1 MTFCFA
7 CYKFAGESNKV
18 YGMTKIEEQ
27 SSIKSGGELVVQKVE
42 SMILGIRGVN
52 VILDADVADLYGV
65 ETKRINEAVKNNPD
79 KFPEDYMFVLNDEEL
94 QVLRSNI
101 STSNIL
107 RSKYSTAKVS
117 SKSRTLPKAFTE
129 KGLYMLATILRS
141 KKSIDVTFAIIE
153 TFVKVRKMKRELVDL
168 HNETD
173 KNILSDKMNHFSD
186 VLSDI
191 VMPDLETSETESI
204 LELNFIIG
212 KIKHTVKRIRKN
224 SNNEP

>member
-1 MTFCFA
+1 
-7 CYKFAGESNKV
+7 
-18 YGMTKIEEQ
+18 MTKIEEQ
-27 SSIKSGGELVVQKVE
+27 INIKSGGELVVQRVE
-42 SMILGIRGVN
+42 SMILVIRGVN
-52 VILDADVADLYGV
+52 VILDADVAYLYGV

-79 KFPEDYMFVLNDEEL
+79 KFPEDYMFALTDEEL
-94 QVLRSNI
+94 QVLRSTR
-101 STSNIL
+101 STA
-107 RSKYSTAKVS
+107 KYST
-117 SKSRTLPKAFTE
+117 KSRTLPKAFTE

-141 KKSIDVTFAIIE
+141 KKSIEVTFAIIE
-153 TFVKVRKMKRELVDL
+153 TFVKVREMKRELVDL

>member
-1 MTFCFA
+1 MQA
-7 CYKFAGESNKV
+7 Y
-18 YGMTKIEEQ
+18 MTKIEEQ
-27 SSIKSGGELVVQKVE
+27 ISINSGGELVVQKVE
-42 SMILGIRGVN
+42 SMIMGIRGEN
-52 VILDADVADLYGV
+52 VILDADVAELYGV

-79 KFPEDYMFVLNDEEL
+79 KFPEDYMFMLTDEEL
-94 QVLRSNI
+94 QVLRSTR

-107 RSKYSTAKVS
+107 RSKFST
-117 SKSRTLPKAFTE
+117 KSRALPKAFTE

-141 KKSIDVTFAIIE
+141 KKSIEVTFAIIE
-153 TFVKVRKMKRELVDL
+153 TFVKVRKIKRELVDL
-168 HNETD
+168 HNKTD
-173 KNILSDKMNHFSD
+173 KNIVSDKMNHFSD
-186 VLSDI
+186 MLSDI

>member
-1 MTFCFA
+1 MQE
-7 CYKFAGESNKV
+7 ESNKV

-27 SSIKSGGELVVQKVE
+27 INIKSGGELVVQRVE
-42 SMILGIRGVN
+42 SMILAIRGVN
-52 VILDADVADLYGV
+52 VILDADVAYLYGV

-79 KFPEDYMFVLNDEEL
+79 KFPEDYMFALTDEEL
-94 QVLRSNI
+94 QVLRSTR

-107 RSKYSTAKVS
+107 RSKFST
-117 SKSRTLPKAFTE
+117 KSRTLPKAFTE

-141 KKSIDVTFAIIE
+141 KKSIEVTFAIIE
-153 TFVKVRKMKRELVDL
+153 TFVKVREMKRELVDL

-173 KNILSDKMNHFSD
+173 KSILSDKMNHFSD

>member
-1 MTFCFA
+1 MQE
-7 CYKFAGESNKV
+7 ESNKV

-27 SSIKSGGELVVQKVE
+27 INIKSGGELVVQRVE
-42 SMILGIRGVN
+42 SMILAIRGVN
-52 VILDADVADLYGV
+52 VILDADVAYLYGV

-79 KFPEDYMFVLNDEEL
+79 KFPEDYMFALTDEEL
-94 QVLRSNI
+94 QVLRSTR

-107 RSKYSTAKVS
+107 RSKFST
-117 SKSRTLPKAFTE
+117 KSRTLPKAFTE

-141 KKSIDVTFAIIE
+141 KKSIEVTFAIIE
-153 TFVKVRKMKRELVDL
+153 TFVKVRMMKRELVDL

-173 KNILSDKMNHFSD
+173 KSILSDKMNHFSD

>member
-1 MTFCFA
+1 
-7 CYKFAGESNKV
+7 
-18 YGMTKIEEQ
+18 MTKIEEQ
-27 SSIKSGGELVVQKVE
+27 INIKSGGELIVQRVE
-42 SMILGIRGVN
+42 SMILAIRGVN
-52 VILDADVADLYGV
+52 VILDADVAYLYGV

-79 KFPEDYMFVLNDEEL
+79 KFPEDYMFALTDEEL
-94 QVLRSNI
+94 QVLRSTR

-107 RSKYSTAKVS
+107 RSKFST
-117 SKSRTLPKAFTE
+117 KSRTLPKAFTE

-141 KKSIDVTFAIIE
+141 KKSIEVTFAIIE
-153 TFVKVRKMKRELVDL
+153 TFVKVREIKRELVDL

>member
-1 MTFCFA
+1 
-7 CYKFAGESNKV
+7 
-18 YGMTKIEEQ
+18 MTKIEEQ
-27 SSIKSGGELVVQKVE
+27 INIKNGGELVVQKVE

-79 KFPEDYMFVLNDEEL
+79 KFPEDYMFVLTDEEL
-94 QVLRSNI
+94 QVLRSTN
-101 STSNIL
+101 STANIL
-107 RSKYSTAKVS
+107 WSKFST
-117 SKSRTLPKAFTE
+117 KSRTLPKAFTE

-141 KKSIDVTFAIIE
+141 KRSIEVTFAIIE

-173 KNILSDKMNHFSD
+173 KDMLSDKMNHFSD

>member
-1 MTFCFA
+1 LQE
-7 CYKFAGESNKV
+7 ESNKV

-27 SSIKSGGELVVQKVE
+27 INIKSGGELVVQRVE
-42 SMILGIRGVN
+42 SMILVIRGVN
-52 VILDADVADLYGV
+52 VILDADVAYLYGV

-79 KFPEDYMFVLNDEEL
+79 KFPEDYMFALTDEEL
-94 QVLRSNI
+94 QVLRSTR

-107 RSKYSTAKVS
+107 RSKFST
-117 SKSRTLPKAFTE
+117 KSRTLPKAFTE

-141 KKSIDVTFAIIE
+141 KKSIEVTFAIIE

-173 KNILSDKMNHFSD
+173 KNILSEKMNHFSD

-224 SNNEP
+224 TNGE

>member
-1 MTFCFA
+1 MFA
-7 CYKFAGESNKV
+7 ITLQEESNKV

-27 SSIKSGGELVVQKVE
+27 INIKSGGELVVQRVE
-42 SMILGIRGVN
+42 SMILAIRGVN
-52 VILDADVADLYGV
+52 VILDADVADLYSV

-79 KFPEDYMFVLNDEEL
+79 KFPEDYMFVLTDEEL
-94 QVLRSNI
+94 QVLRSKF
-101 STSNIL
+101 STAKYL
-107 RSKYSTAKVS
+107 RSKISTAKYS
-117 SKSRTLPKAFTE
+117 TKSRTLPKAFTE

-141 KKSIDVTFAIIE
+141 KKSIEVTFAIIE
-153 TFVKVRKMKRELVDL
+153 TFVKVREMKRELVDL

-173 KNILSDKMNHFSD
+173 KSILSDKMNHFSD

>member
-1 MTFCFA
+1 
-7 CYKFAGESNKV
+7 
-18 YGMTKIEEQ
+18 MTKIEEQ
-27 SSIKSGGELVVQKVE
+27 INIKSVGELVVQRVE
-42 SMILGIRGVN
+42 SMILAIRGVN
-52 VILDADVADLYGV
+52 VILDADVAYLYGV

-79 KFPEDYMFVLNDEEL
+79 KFPEDYMFVITDEEL
-94 QVLRSNI
+94 QVLRSTR
-101 STSNIL
+101 STA
-107 RSKYSTAKVS
+107 KYST
-117 SKSRTLPKAFTE
+117 KSRTLPKAFTE

-141 KKSIDVTFAIIE
+141 KKSIEVTFAIIE
-153 TFVKVRKMKRELVDL
+153 TFVKVREMKRELVDL

-173 KNILSDKMNHFSD
+173 KNILSEKMNHFSD

-224 SNNEP
+224 SNGE

>member
-1 MTFCFA
+1 
-7 CYKFAGESNKV
+7 
-18 YGMTKIEEQ
+18 MTKIEEQ
-27 SSIKSGGELVVQKVE
+27 SCIKSGGELVVQKVE
-42 SMILGIRGVN
+42 TMILGIRGAN
-52 VILDADVADLYGV
+52 VILDADVAELYGV

-79 KFPEDYMFVLNDEEL
+79 KFPEDYMFVLTDEEL
-94 QVLRSNI
+94 QFLRSTN

-107 RSKYSTAKVS
+107 RSKIST
-117 SKSRTLPKAFTE
+117 KSRTLPKAFTE

-153 TFVKVRKMKRELVDL
+153 TFVKVRKIKRELVDL

-173 KNILSDKMNHFSD
+173 KNVLSDKMNHFSD

-224 SNNEP
+224 SNEP

>member
-1 MTFCFA
+1 
-7 CYKFAGESNKV
+7 
-18 YGMTKIEEQ
+18 MTKIEEQ
-27 SSIKSGGELVVQKVE
+27 TNIKSEGELVVQKVE
-42 SMILGIRGVN
+42 SMILEIRGVN
-52 VILDADVADLYGV
+52 VILDADVAYLYGV

-79 KFPEDYMFVLNDEEL
+79 KFPEDYMFVLANEEL
-94 QVLRSNI
+94 QVLRSKF

-107 RSKYSTAKVS
+107 RSKFSTAKVS
-117 SKSRTLPKAFTE
+117 NKSRALPRAFTE

-141 KKSIDVTFAIIE
+141 KKSIEVTFAIIE

-173 KNILSDKMNHFSD
+173 KNILSEKMNHFSD

-224 SNNEP
+224 TNGE

>member
-1 MTFCFA
+1 MQE
-7 CYKFAGESNKV
+7 ESNKI

-27 SSIKSGGELVVQKVE
+27 INIKSVGELVVQRVE
-42 SMILGIRGVN
+42 SMILAIRGVN
-52 VILDADVADLYGV
+52 VILDADVADLYSV

-79 KFPEDYMFVLNDEEL
+79 KFPEDYMFVLTDEEL
-94 QVLRSNI
+94 QVLRSTR
-101 STSNIL
+101 STA
-107 RSKYSTAKVS
+107 KYST
-117 SKSRTLPKAFTE
+117 KSRTLPKAFTE

-141 KKSIDVTFAIIE
+141 KKSIEVTFAIIE

-173 KNILSDKMNHFSD
+173 KNILSEKMNHFSD

-224 SNNEP
+224 SNGE

>member
-1 MTFCFA
+1 MFFLFA
-7 CYKFAGESNKV
+7 ITLQEESNKV

-27 SSIKSGGELVVQKVE
+27 INIKSGGELVVQRVE
-42 SMILGIRGVN
+42 SMILVIRGVN
-52 VILDADVADLYGV
+52 VILDADVAYLYGV

-79 KFPEDYMFVLNDEEL
+79 KFPEDYMFALTDEEL
-94 QVLRSNI
+94 QVLRSTR

-107 RSKYSTAKVS
+107 RSKFST
-117 SKSRTLPKAFTE
+117 KSRTLPKAFTE

-141 KKSIDVTFAIIE
+141 KKSIEVTFAIIE
-153 TFVKVRKMKRELVDL
+153 TFVKVRMMKRELVDL

-173 KNILSDKMNHFSD
+173 KSILSDKMNHFSD

>member
-1 MTFCFA
+1 
-7 CYKFAGESNKV
+7 
-18 YGMTKIEEQ
+18 MTKIEEQ
-27 SSIKSGGELVVQKVE
+27 INIKSGGELVVQRVE
-42 SMILGIRGVN
+42 SMILVIRGVN
-52 VILDADVADLYGV
+52 VILDADVAYLYGV

-79 KFPEDYMFVLNDEEL
+79 KFPEDYMFALTDEEL
-94 QVLRSNI
+94 QVLRSTR
-101 STSNIL
+101 STA
-107 RSKYSTAKVS
+107 KYST
-117 SKSRTLPKAFTE
+117 KSRTLPKAFTE

-141 KKSIDVTFAIIE
+141 KKSIEVTFAIIE
-153 TFVKVRKMKRELVDL
+153 TFVKVREMKRELVDL

-173 KNILSDKMNHFSD
+173 KSILSDKMNHFSD

>member
-1 MTFCFA
+1 
-7 CYKFAGESNKV
+7 
-18 YGMTKIEEQ
+18 MTKIEEQ
-27 SSIKSGGELVVQKVE
+27 TNIKSEGELVVQKVE
-42 SMILGIRGVN
+42 SMILEIRGVN
-52 VILDADVADLYGV
+52 VILDADVAYLYGV

-79 KFPEDYMFVLNDEEL
+79 KFPEDYMFVLANEEL
-94 QVLRSNI
+94 QVLRSTR

-107 RSKYSTAKVS
+107 RSKFST
-117 SKSRTLPKAFTE
+117 KSRTLPKAFTE

-141 KKSIDVTFAIIE
+141 KKSIEVTFAIIE

-224 SNNEP
+224 TNGE

>member
-27 SSIKSGGELVVQKVE
+27 INIKSGGELVVQRVE
-42 SMILGIRGVN
+42 SMILGIRGIN

-79 KFPEDYMFVLNDEEL
+79 KFPEDYMFVLTYEEL
-94 QVLRSNI
+94 QVLRSTN
-101 STSNIL
+101 STANIL
-107 RSKYSTAKVS
+107 WSKFST
-117 SKSRTLPKAFTE
+117 KSRTLPKAFTE

-141 KKSIDVTFAIIE
+141 KRSIEVTFAIIE

-224 SNNEP
+224 SNNEL

>member
-1 MTFCFA
+1 
-7 CYKFAGESNKV
+7 
-18 YGMTKIEEQ
+18 MTKIEEQ
-27 SSIKSGGELVVQKVE
+27 INIKSVGELVVQKVE
-42 SMILGIRGVN
+42 SMILGIRGEN
-52 VILDADVADLYGV
+52 VILDADVAYLYGV

-79 KFPEDYMFVLNDEEL
+79 KFPEDYMFVITDEEL
-94 QVLRSNI
+94 QVLRSTR

-107 RSKYSTAKVS
+107 RSKFST
-117 SKSRTLPKAFTE
+117 KSRTLPKAFTE

-141 KKSIDVTFAIIE
+141 KKSIEVTFAIIE

-173 KNILSDKMNHFSD
+173 KNILSEKMNHFSD
-186 VLSDI
+186 VLSEI

-224 SNNEP
+224 SNGE

>member
-1 MTFCFA
+1 MFA
-7 CYKFAGESNKV
+7 ITLQEESNKV

-27 SSIKSGGELVVQKVE
+27 INIKSGGELVVQRVE
-42 SMILGIRGVN
+42 SMILAIRGVN
-52 VILDADVADLYGV
+52 VILDADVADLYSV

-79 KFPEDYMFVLNDEEL
+79 KFPEDYMFVLTDEEL
-94 QVLRSNI
+94 QVLRSKF

-107 RSKYSTAKVS
+107 RSKFSTAKYS
-117 SKSRTLPKAFTE
+117 TKSRTLPKAFTE

-141 KKSIDVTFAIIE
+141 KKSIEVTFAIIE
-153 TFVKVRKMKRELVDL
+153 TFVKVREMKRELVDL